1 MLDKNIIERIFI
13 LFQKHNSHP
22 KIELQ
27 YHNHFTLL
35 ISIILSA
42 QTTDIMVNKVTPTLF
57 AIADTP
63 YKMSLLNENQIKKHI
78 RSLGLYNIKA
88 KNILKTSKIITEKY
102 NNQIPETFDELMT
115 LPGIGRKS
123 ANVVLNTL
131 YHADTIGVDTHV
143 FRVSNRIGL
152 CKTKTVYSTEKS
164 LLKSISTKWR
174 QFAHQWLVLHGRYIC
189 KSRKP
194 QCSQCFIMHLCQFKN
209 KKI

>member
-1 MLDKNIIERIFI
+1 MLNKDVIEEIFI

-35 ISIILSA
+35 ISVILSA
-42 QTTDIMVNKVTPTLF
+42 QTTDIMVNKVTPKLF

-63 YKMSLLNENQIKKHI
+63 YEMSLLSESQIKQHI
-78 RSLGLYNIKA
+78 KSLGLYNIKA
-88 KNILKTSKIITEKY
+88 KNILKTSKIIAKEH
-102 NNQIPETFDELMT
+102 NNQIPKTFDELMI

-131 YHADTIGVDTHV
+131 YDAHTIGVDTHV

-152 CKTKTVYSTEKS
+152 CKTNTTYGTEKS
-164 LLKSISTKWR
+164 LLESISTKWKR
-174 QFAHQWLVLHGRYIC
+174 FAHQWLVLHGRYIC

-194 QCSQCFIMHLCQFKN
+194 KCSECFIIHLCQFKN